1 MSGSGWISRSDETDS
16 DGKRHGVDN
25 SEVLMAEAYDEG
37 VVSQVIR
44 PAAIVPEEAARAV
57 LVELALRDVQNGGV
71 WQSEPQLWS
80 LYDRP
85 WHGYDNPAGAEL
97 IGSIQVAYGTP
108 TKYEITIYRVTVT
121 RFGTENGWTVDSLTD
136 AALEFG
142 GLTLAEC
149 PRATLMAPPKPFA
162 Y

>member
-1 MSGSGWISRSDETDS
+1 MDY
-16 DGKRHGVDN
+16 
-25 SEVLMAEAYDEG
+25 AEHVATRIEEAG
-37 VVSQVIR
+37 VVSEVIR

-85 WHGYDNPAGAEL
+85 WHGYNNPSGAEL
-97 IGSIQVAYGTP
+97 IGAIQVAYGTP

-121 RFGTENGWTVDSLTD
+121 HFGVQHGWTVHTLTD
-136 AALEFG
+136 AALGFG
-142 GLTLAEC
+142 GLTLDAC
-149 PRATLMAPPKPFA
+149 PRATLSAPPRPFK